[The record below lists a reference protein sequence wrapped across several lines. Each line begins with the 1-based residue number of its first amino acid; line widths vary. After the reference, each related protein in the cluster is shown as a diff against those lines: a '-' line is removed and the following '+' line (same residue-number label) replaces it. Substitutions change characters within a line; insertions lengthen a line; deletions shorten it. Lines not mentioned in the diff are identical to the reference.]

1 MVKEPKQVT
10 WTTRWLQKAL
20 AVLLWHG
27 GWKWRWQT
35 WCYRVPR
42 VCRGKSIH
50 SWGRVD
56 SAFLILKLNICFS
69 FCIHLNFKLICRYV
83 KTGHC
88 SIVYIN
94 HNLRCIDLHKYFASI
109 VEGLE
114 GYVDDNHIHLIF
126 KFDSG
131 CRSLV
136 IWFAHNIMLTKFK

>member
-1 MVKEPKQVT
+1 MVKEPKPVT
-10 WTTRWLQKAL
+10 RRKWWLQKAL

-27 GWKWRWQT
+27 GWKRRWQT

-42 VCRGKSIH
+42 VCRSKSIH

-56 SAFLILKLNICFS
+56 SAFLILKLNICLS
-69 FCIHLNFKLICRYV
+69 FCIYLNVKLICRYV
-83 KTGHC
+83 NTGHC
-88 SIVYIN
+88 SIVFHNLNYIN
-94 HNLRCIDLHKYFASI
+94 LHKYFASI

-114 GYVDDNHIHLIF
+114 GHVDDNHVHLTS

-136 IWFAHNIMLTKFK
+136 IWLIILMLTKFK